1 MAEFHLHRRPAATAA
16 VFARSVSRLIRGPAN
31 RRPALGVAAAALL
44 AGSLTLAGCATQPPH
59 EPSTARA
66 TTSLTTQTN
75 RAYHG
80 RFAVQ
85 YNDQN
90 GQQRNAYG
98 NFDWRETDSTV
109 TLQLLNPLGQTLAV
123 VTSSPAEATLELPNK
138 QPLTADNVS
147 TLMQQALGFALPV
160 EGLRYWLQPSVA
172 PTSRARTTPDPQDPQ
187 RLAQIQQDGW
197 TIDYLAYADAPA
209 TGVKRVNLTR
219 ENPPLQIKLV
229 LDQ

>member
-1 MAEFHLHRRPAATAA
+1 MADFFTSFSPKALPAARAA
-16 VFARSVSRLIRGPAN
+16 RLV
-31 RRPALGVAAAALL
+31 RRASLGAAAAALL
-44 AGSLTLAGCATQPPH
+44 VLAGCATQPPR
-59 EPSTARA
+59 EPSTSNA

-85 YNDQN
+85 YVDQN

-98 NFDWRETDSTV
+98 NFDWHETDSTV
-109 TLQLLNPLGQTLAV
+109 TLQLLNPLGQTLAL
-123 VTSSPAEATLELPNK
+123 VTSAPSQATLELPNR

-172 PTSRARTTPDPQDPQ
+172 PTSHARTTPDPQNPQ
-187 RLAQIQQDGW
+187 RLSQIEQDGW
-197 TIDYLAYADAPA
+197 TIDYVAYADAPA

-219 ENPPLQIKLV
+219 EVPPLQIKLV

>member
-1 MAEFHLHRRPAATAA
+1 MRL
-16 VFARSVSRLIRGPAN
+16 SRLDTHSLAT
-31 RRPALGVAAAALL
+31 RRAALGLAAAAVV
-44 AGSLTLAGCATQPPH
+44 ALAGCASVKPQG
-59 EPSTARA
+59 PSTSNAA
-66 TTSLTTQTN
+66 TAVTAQTS
-75 RAYHG
+75 RAYQG

-98 NFDWRETDSTV
+98 NFSWQETGDTV
-109 TLQLLNPLGQTLAV
+109 TLQLRNPFGQTLAI
-123 VTSSPAEATLELPNK
+123 VTSSPASATLELPNR

-147 TLMQQALGFALPV
+147 TLMQNALGFALPV
-160 EGLRYWLQPSVA
+160 EGLRYWLQPSPA
-172 PTSRARTTPDPQDPQ
+172 PTSRAKTEKDPEQPS
-187 RLAQIQQDGW
+187 RVEEITQDGW

-219 ENPPLQIKLV
+219 SEPPLDIKLV

>member
-1 MAEFHLHRRPAATAA
+1 MLISN
-16 VFARSVSRLIRGPAN
+16 RSVRSLQLFRVPEAP
-31 RRPALGVAAAALL
+31 RRAALGFAVAAMVA
-44 AGSLTLAGCATQPPH
+44 LAGCASVKPQG
-59 EPSTARA
+59 PSTSNAA
-66 TTSLTTQTN
+66 TSVTAQTT

-98 NFDWRETDSTV
+98 NFDWQETGDTV
-109 TLQLLNPLGQTLAV
+109 TLQLRNPLGQTLAII
-123 VTSSPAEATLELPNK
+123 TSSPSSASLELPNR

-147 TLMQQALGFALPV
+147 TLMQNALGFALPV
-160 EGLRYWLQPSVA
+160 EGLRYWLQPSPA
-172 PTSRARTTPDPQDPQ
+172 PTSKAKTEQDPQDPAHLKEI
-187 RLAQIQQDGW
+187 RQDGW

-209 TGVKRVNLTR
+209 TGLKRVNLSR
-219 ENPPLQIKLV
+219 DEPPLNIKLV

>member
-1 MAEFHLHRRPAATAA
+1 MADFFTSVSPKALPAARAA
-16 VFARSVSRLIRGPAN
+16 HFV
-31 RRPALGVAAAALL
+31 RRASLGATAAALL
-44 AGSLTLAGCATQPPH
+44 VLTGCATQQPPRQ
-59 EPSTARA
+59 PSTSNA

-85 YNDQN
+85 YVDQN

-98 NFDWRETDSTV
+98 NFDWHETDSTV
-109 TLQLLNPLGQTLAV
+109 TLQLLNPLGQTLALI
-123 VTSSPAEATLELPNK
+123 TSAPSQATLELPNR

-172 PTSRARTTPDPQDPQ
+172 PTSQARTTPDSQNPQ
-187 RLAQIQQDGW
+187 RLSQIEQDGW
-197 TIDYLAYADAPA
+197 TIDYVAYADAPA

-219 ENPPLQIKLV
+219 EEPPLQIKLV

>member
-1 MAEFHLHRRPAATAA
+1 MPDFHLYPCLAG
-16 VFARSVSRLIRGPAN
+16 RLV
-31 RRPALGVAAAALL
+31 RRPALGVAVAALL
-44 AGSLTLAGCATQPPH
+44 ALAGCATQAQH

-66 TTSLTTQTN
+66 TTSLTTQTS

-85 YNDQN
+85 YDDQN

-98 NFDWRETDSTV
+98 NFDWSETGSTV

-123 VTSSPAEATLELPNK
+123 VTSSPAAATLELPNK

-172 PTSRARTTPDPQDPQ
+172 PTSRAQTTPDPKDPQ
-187 RLAQIQQDGW
+187 RLSQIQQDGW

-219 ENPPLQIKLV
+219 EDPPLQIKLV